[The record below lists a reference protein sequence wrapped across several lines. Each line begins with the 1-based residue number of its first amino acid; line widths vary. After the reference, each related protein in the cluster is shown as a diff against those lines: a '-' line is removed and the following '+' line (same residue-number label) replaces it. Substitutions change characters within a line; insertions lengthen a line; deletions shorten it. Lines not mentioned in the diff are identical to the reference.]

1 MQIDIEL
8 YGQLLPNLQRRQT
21 LTLEGEMN
29 VQEVAD
35 LLGLNLEEV
44 GLVVINGEQRDFKD
58 LVPSGCRLCFFPHMT
73 GG

>member
-1 MQIDIEL
+1 MQIDVEL
-8 YGQLLPNLQRRQT
+8 FGQLLPDKQRRQT
-21 LTLEGEMN
+21 MTLKTAVT

-44 GLVVINGEQRDFKD
+44 GLIIINGEQKGVQD
-58 LVPSGCRLCFFPHMT
+58 LVSSGCRLCFFPHMT